1 VKKFFLIKNGSKNI
15 PQLFLI
21 LIKIIK
27 IYFLTD
33 FEEKFLVY
41 KILRRS
47 QDGSILFFE
56 GKTMATRLDNDKK
69 TAQESEKTKKAREK
83 LKNRLKKI
91 DSMVTSQ
98 AIDEKKDQISDWIS
112 RHSWSRDSV
121 TKDDLGLF
129 DQNRNPAPLSKKAQG
144 MKDRLEKDK

>member
-1 VKKFFLIKNGSKNI
+1 
-15 PQLFLI
+15 
-21 LIKIIK
+21 
-27 IYFLTD
+27 
-33 FEEKFLVY
+33 
-41 KILRRS
+41 
-47 QDGSILFFE
+47 
-56 GKTMATRLDNDKK
+56 MATRLDNDKK

-129 DQNRNPAPLSKKAQG
+129 DQNRNPAPLSKKTQG